1 MRLRKKRIV
10 KRSKNIRQIEKA
22 RKESLSQSGSLIPKA
37 QKRKMTRRNTI
48 KRSQRKNYRQESMTV
63 LLMMLSIEDLSDLDL
78 SLYVSVA
85 MEDYLKTMLR
95 NFPKS

>member
-22 RKESLSQSGSLIPKA
+22 RKESLSQRGSLIPKA

-48 KRSQRKNYRQESMTV
+48 KRSQRKN
-63 LLMMLSIEDLSDLDL
+63 
-78 SLYVSVA
+78 
-85 MEDYLKTMLR
+85 
-95 NFPKS
+95 